1 MASHGVRESRRSR
14 IRRLASSSIL
24 KKNQKMNE
32 CHLIIVLSPR
42 RARST
47 RTTDEAMTPADVS
60 RARRAASERAL
71 DAARVKL
78 ASTSRDIRR
87 RALRALIVANVTG
100 ACDASVTAKD
110 PEVLRA
116 VLEMYDRADDAFDE
130 RARDVEEAAPTAGGD
145 AATCAR
151 WSPATFLTWLCE
163 REPMA
168 IVWLEELGA
177 REYVAALMRDER
189 RSEDGRAFARLAEVL
204 DAPKPPRAEDFDEDV
219 EDARGGYDAVREARM
234 RRARERSQAE
244 ATTSASTR
252 DEDASASRSSFAAH
266 ERDATSADGDEGYA
280 LPRAAVSEEDA
291 QYLYALT
298 TMLDSCAHHA
308 LALGGLRELRCALA
322 DVPVEAVA
330 RVASRALERACELL
344 SARDPRLSSPE
355 TQKEALGVIAQC
367 AMALH
372 RELVDASRGAL
383 SAARKARPPSPNSP
397 IAERY
402 LDDER
407 HRHGSHTRVLPM
419 AHEFM
424 TRAIPAMADP
434 ALRADAIRTVRLL
447 LPLIQV
453 VPSDGENAHGASL
466 RRLSQ
471 YFDLCESALA
481 SVAFEPG
488 AASEYLACVQ
498 ASAEIAAVA
507 GGSRVRGVGAAN
519 ASLFKRW
526 YDVCVDEVLAAA
538 NPLAREY
545 CARALRLA
553 CPTLAAELAL
563 VREMDACLRFVANAS
578 RSGASAKDFA
588 RATAHTSRA
597 LTIVGTTTDV
607 RPLASRLV
615 AALVASASAEDEEGE
630 ADARAEALLSLMTH
644 DLENVR
650 ATAYATLAASRAVE
664 VFKHP
669 LILSE
674 IIVGGA
680 HHLSTARDAATCL
693 ETLCARAAGDVT
705 VAAHLSTHAAW
716 LDALSDDADVGDAAT
731 RARAF
736 LADAN
741 VGGRL
746 ERLST
751 ALRGLFH
758 QDEKTRVRC
767 ATDLA
772 HDIGRG
778 VASAA
783 DVLLRSTTDP
793 FDDVLLED
801 DAYVRNRDDD
811 DSPLDKAFRESLR
824 TRTFDDVRASLRAF
838 IDHEDERETKKSRE
852 ELVAELEITVR
863 DERLAAA
870 LADPRTLDA
879 LIRVALEQGSD
890 ATVVTGAI
898 RILAEATGACR
909 LVRDA
914 LSREDG
920 RGGRIAQLLG
930 LAFHPRRRIRAATA
944 SLLARFLFTPVAD
957 AVASRVGASRRRELS
972 LPKLFLETY
981 RFPSFVPELK
991 NPPSTGDSNAFADED
1006 VDDARVLAMFRR
1018 RQVLTHT
1025 YADADTDDA
1034 ALLAF
1039 ALDDAREDEPEET
1052 RAARDSARMSCP
1064 PFVVGEFVE
1073 ALGDARSHEDAA
1085 RALDGL
1091 RTITHQS
1098 RSHAMAVLASL
1109 GRWNEAS
1116 ERFLRRPPRSS
1127 ADARLWSLTA
1137 DALAMCL
1144 HSFARVDHAVLPIG
1158 SMKALIQ
1165 IVIDVIVPLAS
1176 VGAPMGGDAE
1186 TDVVE
1191 DPPALRHPIA
1201 AARALGEDGG
1211 ARCAARADAVR
1222 ASMELLT
1229 CVCDAARRF
1238 RERSGCDED
1247 VAAALVE
1254 LDVVATTTRSIISA
1268 KNCDNAARCAAVDAS
1283 IALFRLGGVS
1293 ADTVRAFARA
1303 TLGRVL
1309 SSSSKRPGSALADKA
1324 TRAIVFII
1332 ERTPS
1337 DSWADA
1343 FYEGDDLE
1351 WVRVALNDP
1360 SPRRR
1365 ARAFETL
1372 AAAVGPGSPIA
1383 DVVAVAFPDLF
1394 DLASTSALD
1403 DHEAAATRAEA
1414 FRCVASLVA
1423 GSAAA
1428 ESAVE
1433 VRDDGFYRG
1442 DADDGASAT
1451 PFPSLP
1457 MLAATDI
1464 WRAFAR
1470 VLTGETARG
1479 DHRAAMLRRGAS
1491 SALLA
1496 AARVDALG
1504 VAEAFDFNPNHEADG
1519 TMWHGAFG
1527 VLRECS
1533 RADDAADDAHAA
1545 ANVAALLGVVTA
1557 AGCKTMDAALAADA
1571 LRARLAAS
1579 VDVSSSS
1586 DDDDALARATSRCA
1600 EALATVVQANARGD
1614 VDVTASTMTGVAS
1627 LCATALVAAVGPEAS
1642 LARRRSATGTCLLVA
1657 TAFRSADASRRATS
1671 GAFEHA
1677 GASIAR
1683 SLLALWRARLV
1694 GRAAVRERA
1703 PSASALVA
1711 AIRNVFA
1718 HDLSAKA
1725 AACEW
1730 GVVESLIH
1738 TTLEAVRRSTNAD
1751 GSFARAPTAMD
1762 VFVAASA
1769 AARRR
1774 DALAAAM
1781 EFGVDVD
1788 GRELPSTVALGS
1800 LTCLR
1805 HLMYASPRRE
1815 KKEDDEEED
1824 ASSRWLEEIVYE
1836 IRERAA
1842 DAGVVAMFRAT
1853 WPYAK
1858 MDQTIAYELLS
1869 TVVNFVAMDADAKRA
1884 LTTSCAASADGDAST
1899 KSFAQTLMDF
1909 AFDSKHSPG
1918 SSTLDLALKALSSL
1932 ATVEGP
1938 ARYWL
1943 LRSAFVD
1950 ETAATLAHALVK
1962 ARAHDD
1968 SERNATRARW
1978 MRTVYTAVRALVNVA
1993 SFADGQRAV
2002 LRASAGSHVLELCLE
2017 VVAEARDADDVD
2029 ARREAFLLLHNLAFH
2044 GGAKSHYIAHP
2055 IAIDCLVHAV
2065 ADADARCA
2073 TYACAA
2079 LFALSR
2085 HGQRV
2090 VAALRERG
2098 RDAALRA
2105 AAKSR
2110 RAVSDADVADGGGL
2124 DHWSTC
2130 LRGVLVV
2137 LSADENDEAYADV

>member
-1 MASHGVRESRRSR
+1 M
-14 IRRLASSSIL
+14 
-24 KKNQKMNE
+24 
-32 CHLIIVLSPR
+32 
-42 RARST
+42 
-47 RTTDEAMTPADVS
+47 DVA

-87 RALRALIVANVTG
+87 RALRALVVANVTG
-100 ACDASVTAKD
+100 ACDASLTARD
-110 PEVLRA
+110 SEVLRT
-116 VLEMYDRADDAFDE
+116 LLSMYDDAEETFDE
-130 RARDVEEAAPTAGGD
+130 RAREAEEGAAGRRAGGD

-151 WSPATFLTWLCE
+151 WSPVTFLTWLCE
-163 REPMA
+163 REPVA
-168 IVWLEELGA
+168 IAWLEELGA
-177 REYVAALMRDER
+177 RERVVALMRDER
-189 RSEDGRAFARLAEVL
+189 RSEDGRAYARLVEAM
-204 DAPKPPRAEDFDEDV
+204 DAPKPPRADDFDRDD
-219 EDARGGYDAVREARM
+219 EDAIGGYDAIREVRA
-234 RRARERSQAE
+234 RRARERSQSE
-244 ATTSASTR
+244 ATTSEATFG
-252 DEDASASRSSFAAH
+252 EDDSASASRSSFAAR

-280 LPRAAVSEEDA
+280 LPHAAVSEEDA

-330 RVASRALERACELL
+330 RVACRALERACELL

-355 TQKEALGVIAQC
+355 TRKEALGVIAQC

-383 SAARKARPPSPNSP
+383 SAERKARPPSPNSP
-397 IAERY
+397 ITESH

-407 HRHGSHTRVLPM
+407 RRHGPRTRVLPM

-434 ALRADAIRTVRLL
+434 ALRADAIRTIRLL

-507 GGSRVRGVGAAN
+507 GGARVRGVGAAN

-526 YDVCVDEVLAAA
+526 YDVCVDDVLAAA

-553 CPTLAAELAL
+553 CPTLAAELTL
-563 VREMDACLRFVANAS
+563 VRETDACLRFVTDAAQ
-578 RSGASAKDFA
+578 SGASAREFA
-588 RATAHTSRA
+588 RAMTHTSRA
-597 LTIVGTTTDV
+597 LTIVGTVADV

-615 AALVASASAEDEEGE
+615 AALVASASAEGE
-630 ADARAEALLSLMTH
+630 AEDEGDARAEALLSLMTH
-644 DLENVR
+644 DLEDVR
-650 ATAYATLAASRAVE
+650 ATAYATLAASCAVD
-664 VFKHP
+664 VLKHP

-680 HHLSTARDAATCL
+680 HHVSTVRDAATCL
-693 ETLCARAAGDVT
+693 QTLCARSSGDAA
-705 VAAHLSTHAAW
+705 VAAHLSMHAAW
-716 LDALSDDADVGDAAT
+716 LDAMSDDVDLGDAAM

-736 LADAN
+736 VAEAN

-746 ERLST
+746 GRLST

-772 HDIGRG
+772 HDIGQG
-778 VASAA
+778 VTSAA
-783 DVLLRSTTDP
+783 DVLLRSTNDP

-801 DAYVRNRDDD
+801 DAYVRNRDDVD
-811 DSPLDKAFRESLR
+811 DSPRVDAFRESLR
-824 TRTFDDVRASLRAF
+824 SRTFDDVRASIRAF
-838 IDHEDERETKKSRE
+838 IDHDDESETKQSVE

-879 LIRVALEQGSD
+879 LIRVALEQGSHV
-890 ATVVTGAI
+890 TVVTGAI
-898 RILAEATGACR
+898 QILAEATGACR

-944 SLLARFLFTPVAD
+944 SLLTRFLFTPVAD
-957 AVASRVGASRRRELS
+957 AVASRVGAPRPRELS

-981 RFPSFVPELK
+981 RFPNFVPELK
-991 NPPSTGDSNAFADED
+991 NPPSNGDSDAFAEED
-1006 VDDARVLAMFRR
+1006 VDVARVLAMFRR

-1025 YADADTDDA
+1025 YADANTEDE

-1039 ALDDAREDEPEET
+1039 ALDDAREDEPEEM
-1052 RAARDSARMSCP
+1052 RIARDSARMSCP
-1064 PFVVGEFVE
+1064 PFVVGERVE

-1085 RALDGL
+1085 RALEGL
-1091 RTITHQS
+1091 HTIAHQS
-1098 RSHAMAVLASL
+1098 RTHAMAVLASL

-1116 ERFLRRPPRSS
+1116 ERFLRRPPRSP

-1137 DALAMCL
+1137 DALATCL
-1144 HSFARVDHAVLPIG
+1144 HSFARVDHAVLPSG
-1158 SMKALIQ
+1158 SMKTLIQ
-1165 IVIDVIVPLAS
+1165 IARDVIVPLAS

-1201 AARALGEDGG
+1201 AARALGDDGG

-1238 RERSGCDED
+1238 RERSARDED
-1247 VAAALVE
+1247 IAASLVE
-1254 LDVVATTTRSIISA
+1254 LDVVATITQSLLSA

-1283 IALFRLGGVS
+1283 IAAFRLGDVP

-1303 TLGRVL
+1303 TLDRVL
-1309 SSSSKRPGSALADKA
+1309 SSSKRPGAALADKA
-1324 TRAIVFII
+1324 TRALVFII
-1332 ERTPS
+1332 ERIPS
-1337 DSWADA
+1337 HSWADA
-1343 FYEGDDLE
+1343 FYERDDLE
-1351 WVRVALNDP
+1351 WVRVALRDP
-1360 SPRRR
+1360 WPRRR

-1383 DVVAVAFPDLF
+1383 DVVAVTFPDVF
-1394 DLASTSALD
+1394 DLAVERALD
-1403 DHEAAATRAEA
+1403 EREAPKTRVEA

-1428 ESAVE
+1428 ESTVD
-1433 VRDDGFYRG
+1433 VRDDGLYRG
-1442 DADDGASAT
+1442 AAAAASSST

-1457 MLAATDI
+1457 MLAATDV

-1470 VLTGETARG
+1470 VLTRETDPN

-1491 SALLA
+1491 AALLA

-1527 VLRECS
+1527 VLRAPS
-1533 RADDAADDAHAA
+1533 RDDDVVADDAHAA
-1545 ANVAALLGVVTA
+1545 ANVASLLGVVTA
-1557 AGCKTMDAALAADA
+1557 AGCKTMDVALAADA
-1571 LRARLAAS
+1571 LRRRFDAAVDAARVSTSDAAVSRAAS
-1579 VDVSSSS
+1579 
-1586 DDDDALARATSRCA
+1586 TCA
-1600 EALATVVQANARGD
+1600 EALATVLQANSRGD
-1614 VDVTASTMTGVAS
+1614 GDGERDIDATTMTGAAS
-1627 LCATALVAAVGPEAS
+1627 TLSRALAAAARADAS
-1642 LARRRSATGTCLLVA
+1642 RERRRSATGACLLVA
-1657 TAFRSADASRRATS
+1657 TAFRSPETATRATR

-1677 GASIAR
+1677 GASIAG

-1694 GRAAVRERA
+1694 GGAAVREDA
-1703 PSASALVA
+1703 PPASALVA

-1730 GVVESLIH
+1730 GVVESLIE
-1738 TTLEAVRRSTNAD
+1738 TTLEAVRRSMNAD

-1769 AARRR
+1769 SRTARRR
-1774 DALAAAM
+1774 DALAAAL
-1781 EFGVDVD
+1781 EFGVGVD

-1805 HLMYASPRRE
+1805 HLMYASPRRGNDE
-1815 KKEDDEEED
+1815 DEE
-1824 ASSRWLEEIVYE
+1824 SSRWLEEIACE

-1853 WPYAK
+1853 WPYAG

-1869 TVVNFVAMDADAKRA
+1869 TVVNFVAKDADAKRA
-1884 LTTSCAASADGDAST
+1884 LTTATSSAADGDGST

-1909 AFDSKHSPG
+1909 AFDSKHEPG
-1918 SSTLDLALKALSSL
+1918 SSTLELALKALSSL

-1950 ETAATLAHALVK
+1950 ETATTLAHALVK

-1968 SERNATRARW
+1968 GERNATRARW
-1978 MRTVYTAVRALVNVA
+1978 MRTVHAAVRALCNVA
-1993 SFADGQRAV
+1993 SFDDGQRAV
-2002 LRASAGSHVLELCLE
+2002 LRASAGSHALELCLE

-2029 ARREAFLLLHNLAFH
+2029 ARREAFLLMHNLAFH
-2044 GGAKSHYIAHP
+2044 GGAKSHYVAHP
-2055 IAIDCLVHAV
+2055 NAIDCLVHAV
-2065 ADADARCA
+2065 GDDDARCA
-2073 TYACAA
+2073 TSACAA

-2090 VAALRERG
+2090 VATLRERG

-2110 RAVSDADVADGGGL
+2110 RATVAAENGTGGDL
-2124 DHWSTC
+2124 HHWSKC
-2130 LRGVLVV
+2130 LRGVLFV

>member
-1 MASHGVRESRRSR
+1 
-14 IRRLASSSIL
+14 
-24 KKNQKMNE
+24 
-32 CHLIIVLSPR
+32 
-42 RARST
+42 
-47 RTTDEAMTPADVS
+47 MTPTDVS

-100 ACDASVTAKD
+100 ACDASVTARD

-130 RARDVEEAAPTAGGD
+130 RARDVEAAAAATASGD

-189 RSEDGRAFARLAEVL
+189 RSEDGRAFARLAEAL

-252 DEDASASRSSFAAH
+252 EEDASASRSSFAARA
-266 ERDATSADGDEGYA
+266 RDATSADGDEGYA
-280 LPRAAVSEEDA
+280 LPHAAVSEEDA

-355 TQKEALGVIAQC
+355 TRKEALGVIAQC

-383 SAARKARPPSPNSP
+383 SAAQKARPPSPNSP

-407 HRHGSHTRVLPM
+407 HRHGSHTSVLPM

-507 GGSRVRGVGAAN
+507 GGARVRGVGAAN

-563 VREMDACLRFVANAS
+563 VRETDACLRFIADAA
-578 RSGASAKDFA
+578 RSGASARDFA
-588 RATAHTSRA
+588 RATTHTSRA

-615 AALVASASAEDEEGE
+615 AALVASASAEGEDEDE

-644 DLENVR
+644 DLEDVR

-693 ETLCARAAGDVT
+693 ETLCARASGDVA

-716 LDALSDDADVGDAAT
+716 LDALSDDADVGDAAS

-801 DAYVRNRDDD
+801 DAYVRTRDDD
-811 DSPLDKAFRESLR
+811 DSPLDEAFRESLR
-824 TRTFDDVRASLRAF
+824 TRTFDDVRALLRAF
-838 IDHEDERETKKSRE
+838 IDRDDERGMKKSKE

-890 ATVVTGAI
+890 VTVVTGAI

-957 AVASRVGASRRRELS
+957 AVVSRVGTSRPRALS

-991 NPPSTGDSNAFADED
+991 NPPSTGDSDVFADED

-1091 RTITHQS
+1091 RTIAHQS

-1144 HSFARVDHAVLPIG
+1144 HSFARVDRAVLPPG

-1165 IVIDVIVPLAS
+1165 IVSDVIVPLAS

-1229 CVCDAARRF
+1229 CVYDAARRF

-1254 LDVVATTTRSIISA
+1254 LDVVATTTQSIISA

-1283 IALFRLGGVS
+1283 IAAFRLGGVP

-1403 DHEAAATRAEA
+1403 DREAAATRVEA

-1442 DADDGASAT
+1442 DAGDVASAT

-1457 MLAATDI
+1457 MLAATDV

-1533 RADDAADDAHAA
+1533 RANVDDDVADDAHAA

-1586 DDDDALARATSRCA
+1586 SDDALARATSRCA
-1600 EALATVVQANARGD
+1600 EALATIVQANARGD

-1627 LCATALVAAVGPEAS
+1627 PCATALAAAVAPEAS

-1657 TAFRSADASRRATS
+1657 TAFRSADASRRATN

-1730 GVVESLIH
+1730 GVVESFIH

-1762 VFVAASA
+1762 VFVAASS

-1805 HLMYASPRRE
+1805 HLMYAAPRRE
-1815 KKEDDEEED
+1815 KKEEHDD

-1884 LTTSCAASADGDAST
+1884 LTTSSAASADGDAST

-1918 SSTLDLALKALSSL
+1918 SSTLELALKALSSL

-1950 ETAATLAHALVK
+1950 ETATTLAHALVK

-1968 SERNATRARW
+1968 GERNATRARW
-1978 MRTVYTAVRALVNVA
+1978 MRTVHAAVRALVNVA

-2044 GGAKSHYIAHP
+2044 GGAKSHYVAHP

-2090 VAALRERG
+2090 VATLRERG

-2110 RAVSDADVADGGGL
+2110 RAASDADAGSGDGL

-2130 LRGVLVV
+2130 LRGVLFV